1 MYSHKQVP
9 RFERYASIYIYTIS
23 STRNSG
29 WDSFRKKK
37 KKKKRNKQRKEGR
50 KNKKG
55 REKLK
60 FNGKIFIHVRGKGVK
75 TFVEDRYT
83 LSQ

>member
-9 RFERYASIYIYTIS
+9 RQAERYASIYILFPARGIPDGI
-23 STRNSG
+23 R
-29 WDSFRKKK
+29 FEKK

-50 KNKKG
+50 KNKNG

>member
-9 RFERYASIYIYTIS
+9 RFERYASIYIYYFQHAE
-23 STRNSG
+23 
-29 WDSFRKKK
+29 FRMGFVSKKKK

-50 KNKKG
+50 KNKNG